1 MVYNLQNSIDKIES
15 RFEIKIKNVLQQ
27 DKNYQST
34 WLERIINKK
43 DIKNQY

>member
-34 WLERIINKK
+34 
-43 DIKNQY
+43 